1 MPCLGL
7 GLACA
12 GARIAKELLGV
23 GLITLEPADRN
34 LKEVGG
40 VETVI
45 TDLVLQT
52 GEQWLQ

>member
-7 GLACA
+7 ACT
-12 GARIAKELLGV
+12 GARITKELLGV